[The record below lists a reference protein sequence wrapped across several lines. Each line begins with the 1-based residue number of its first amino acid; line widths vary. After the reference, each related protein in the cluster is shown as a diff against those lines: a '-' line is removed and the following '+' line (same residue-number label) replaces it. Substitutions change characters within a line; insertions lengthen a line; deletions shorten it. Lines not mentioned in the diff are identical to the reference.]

1 MANCAICE
9 KQLPVLG
16 SVSIYSGKICKE
28 CAARAPSVAM
38 ENSTNWSGY
47 SVEAMIQYED
57 EVFNQFEATASY
69 GELHIDTIRGLF
81 AISKKLKDD
90 KPITRDVFSALDL
103 SEVALYCKSPRVD
116 NHVVYVD
123 VEFSCRIEPLGLNIK
138 RVVKHKVRCEHKRV
152 DSAHVEWDTPGDLQ
166 VFIEMFNTM
175 LSGLWQRMNMMLCGT
190 TVKDLELEKARA
202 LFMLHEDYTMD
213 DLKKARNLLMK
224 VYHPDVAGAAGIT
237 DTTEASQIINRS
249 FVLLKNNLQLK
260 DKEEI
265 QLNTATPKY

>member
-1 MANCAICE
+1 MANCCICE
-9 KQLPVLG
+9 KPLSMLG

-28 CAARAPSVAM
+28 CAAKAPSVAM
-38 ENSTNWSGY
+38 AHSSNWSSY
-47 SVEAMIQYED
+47 SVEAMIQYEN
-57 EVFNQFEATASY
+57 EVFDQFDATASY
-69 GELHIDTIRGLF
+69 GELHIDTVHGLF

-123 VEFSCRIEPLGLNIK
+123 VEFMCRIEPLALNIK
-138 RVVKHKVRCEHKRV
+138 QIVKHKVRCETKRV
-152 DSAHVEWDTPGDLQ
+152 DSSHVEWQTPGDLQ
-166 VFIEMFNTM
+166 IFIEMFNTM
-175 LSGLWQRMNMMLCGT
+175 LSGLWQRMNTMLCGT
-190 TVKDLELEKARA
+190 TVQDLELEKARA

-224 VYHPDVAGAAGIT
+224 VYHPDVAGVA

-249 FVLLKNNLQLK
+249 FVILKNHLK
-260 DKEEI
+260 LREFSYVQVDNSQKET
-265 QLNTATPKY
+265 L